1 MLRFPVFWV
10 RFPIFMRSCFAL
22 LSCLLLAQPVIGD
35 AKPSPRPN
43 EIIISAA
50 NYAQT
55 PPEVLAKLFRAPA
68 ELTDL
73 PPPRPVARPLQHYQF
88 LRGEVFESDLPYLE
102 VCKLLVPVLGK
113 KNLVNTFDQTKVS
126 LVLRVSFG
134 GRAWRDPFVRAGDL
148 DWKHG
153 LVPRRLRGSAS
164 LAATPAWDERAGGD
178 EAALYQTEQF
188 LTELNPTGGAEGM
201 ADRLIGGMHTEDYF
215 LVVVDAFEV
224 ATLRA
229 KGNRAPRAWT
239 TFIAVP
245 CQGKTKFS
253 DVAAAMIAKAAP
265 YFGETL
271 PGKARFTDREGT
283 VTPGEPRVIEEN
295 VRLKEK

>member
-1 MLRFPVFWV
+1 
-10 RFPIFMRSCFAL
+10 MRSCFAV
-22 LSCLLLAQPVIGD
+22 LSCLLLAQPIIVR
-35 AKPSPRPN
+35 AKSSPRPN
-43 EIIISAA
+43 EIIVSAA

-55 PPEVLAKLFRAPA
+55 PPAVLEKLFRAPA

-73 PPPRPVARPLQHYQF
+73 PPPAPTAGPVQHYQ
-88 LRGEVFESDLPYLE
+88 LLPGEAFASDLPFQE
-102 VCKLLVPVLGK
+102 VCQLLVPALAK
-113 KNLVNTFDQTKVS
+113 KNLINTFDLSKVD

-134 GRAWRDPFVRAGDL
+134 GRPWRDPLVREGDL
-148 DWKHG
+148 EWKHG
-153 LVPRRLRGSAS
+153 MVPRRRNSAA
-164 LAATPAWDERAGGD
+164 LGATAAWDKRAGGD
-178 EAALYQTEQF
+178 EASLYQTEQF
-188 LTELNPTGGAEGM
+188 LTELNSTGGAEGM
-201 ADRLIGGMHTEDYF
+201 ADRLLGGMPTENYF

-245 CQGKTKFS
+245 HQGKTKFS
-253 DVAAAMIAKAAP
+253 DVAATMIAKAAP

-283 VTPGEPRVIEEN
+283 VTAGELRVTEEN
-295 VRLKEK
+295 PPLKKK